1 MKIKQDGVRQEKLRN
16 VLFLLVRLG
25 LWGDREEHNTR
36 LNLTEEDWN
45 DVFRLAMQHTVT
57 GLAFQG
63 VSHLPDSQIPPQSLL
78 VRWMAET
85 DAVERRNK
93 KMNGVLGQL
102 YNIFHEKG
110 LNPILQKGQ
119 GVANYYESP
128 LLRVCGDIDLY
139 FNNKKAWDDALDF
152 LRKNNITFTKQADE
166 GISYRWQGVDIEHH
180 SRLFDL
186 YNPFLQGFV
195 GKLEGQKGYRH
206 TALSTYPSVI
216 VTTPSPFLDILLQSL
231 HILKHSVSRGIGLRQ
246 MCDMA
251 RSCYKLHGEIDSEE
265 MKAVCNKIGLHRWCP
280 LLHTFLIDYLGLP
293 KDCLPYE
300 DTVPSAVPLA
310 EIVWRGGNFGQYDS
324 MLVSESVAYRRK
336 LNTIRSFIRNM
347 HFASYYAPKETFW
360 YFVQLLKG
368 QFK

>member
-1 MKIKQDGVRQEKLRN
+1 MEIKQDGARQEKLRN
-16 VLFLLVRLG
+16 VLLLLVRLG

-93 KMNGVLGQL
+93 RMNGVLGLL

-139 FNNKKAWDDALDF
+139 FNNKKAWYDALDF
-152 LRKNNITFTKQADE
+152 LRK
-166 GISYRWQGVDIEHH
+166 
-180 SRLFDL
+180 
-186 YNPFLQGFV
+186 
-195 GKLEGQKGYRH
+195 
-206 TALSTYPSVI
+206 
-216 VTTPSPFLDILLQSL
+216 
-231 HILKHSVSRGIGLRQ
+231 
-246 MCDMA
+246 
-251 RSCYKLHGEIDSEE
+251 
-265 MKAVCNKIGLHRWCP
+265 
-280 LLHTFLIDYLGLP
+280 
-293 KDCLPYE
+293 
-300 DTVPSAVPLA
+300 
-310 EIVWRGGNFGQYDS
+310 
-324 MLVSESVAYRRK
+324 
-336 LNTIRSFIRNM
+336 TI
-347 HFASYYAPKETFW
+347 
-360 YFVQLLKG
+360 
-368 QFK
+368 